1 VEGKTVAATKL
12 AQLIK
17 HPFTVTASV
26 AIVTISVWWGL
37 LAEQQMQVQ
46 RLIRKESANVRN
58 EIIARVQSRILA
70 LTNMA
75 RRWEDEG
82 RPAQK
87 EWEAAAELNMSHFP
101 GYHAVAWL
109 DPWLLTRWVV
119 PSLGGEIAQEV
130 DMLFRQRQRQ
140 VVEAVLARREVVV
153 TSAVELTPGKK
164 GFLVYVPI
172 FRDGE
177 FDGAIAGI
185 FVFQELF
192 NSILHENLAPEY
204 AVAIFED
211 EREVYSHTDSSRK
224 YEMSWG
230 QELTIDLHDLHWRV
244 RIWPRRKPLAGA
256 RTLLPGVVLVG
267 GLTLAG
273 LLGIAVR
280 LAHTARTRA
289 KDLET
294 ANRLKSDLLAT
305 MSHELRTPIN
315 LIMGYTE
322 LLLQQN
328 FGRLAPEQEEPLQR
342 IEKSSRSLRELI
354 TAMLDVC
361 RMEAAQVSVD
371 LRPVHLADLMDEVE
385 TEVRDLREKPDV
397 RYLRRVPTVLP
408 PVYSDR
414 TKLKVVLKN
423 LLSNAAKFTDKGRI
437 TVDAYLRNEGVLV
450 TISDTGIGIEPD
462 VLPEIFEMF
471 RQGDSSMTRRY
482 GGMGLGLYVVRRLLE
497 LVHGTI
503 EVESKVGQGSIFRV
517 WVPRNEP
524 ESESEGKLRIDVDP
538 SRNLPVSTEAGSIG
552 LRN

>member
-1 VEGKTVAATKL
+1 
-12 AQLIK
+12 
-17 HPFTVTASV
+17 
-26 AIVTISVWWGL
+26 
-37 LAEQQMQVQ
+37 
-46 RLIRKESANVRN
+46 
-58 EIIARVQSRILA
+58 
-70 LTNMA
+70 
-75 RRWEDEG
+75 
-82 RPAQK
+82 
-87 EWEAAAELNMSHFP
+87 
-101 GYHAVAWL
+101 
-109 DPWLLTRWVV
+109 
-119 PSLGGEIAQEV
+119 
-130 DMLFRQRQRQ
+130 
-140 VVEAVLARREVVV
+140 
-153 TSAVELTPGKK
+153 
-164 GFLVYVPI
+164 
-172 FRDGE
+172 
-177 FDGAIAGI
+177 
-185 FVFQELF
+185 
-192 NSILHENLAPEY
+192 
-204 AVAIFED
+204 
-211 EREVYSHTDSSRK
+211 
-224 YEMSWG
+224 
-230 QELTIDLHDLHWRV
+230 LHWRV

-256 RTLLPGVVLVG
+256 RTLLPGVVLAG

-273 LLGIAVR
+273 LLGIAIR

-342 IEKSSRSLRELI
+342 IEKSARSLRELI

-385 TEVRDLREKPDV
+385 TEVRELREKPDV

-437 TVDAYLRNEGVLV
+437 TVDAFLRNEGVLV

-517 WVPRNEP
+517 WIPRNEP

>member
-1 VEGKTVAATKL
+1 MAVNKL
-12 AQLIK
+12 AQLVK
-17 HPFTVTASV
+17 HPFTVTAGV

-37 LAEQQMQVQ
+37 LAEQRIQVERQ
-46 RLIRKESANVRN
+46 IRKESANVRN

-75 RRWEDEG
+75 RKWENEG

-87 EWEAAAELNMSHFP
+87 EWEAAAELNMGHFP

-119 PSLGGEIAQEV
+119 PSLGGEVAQEV
-130 DMLFRQRQRQ
+130 DMLFRERQRQ
-140 VVEAVLARREVVV
+140 VVEAVLGRREVVV
-153 TSAVELTPGKK
+153 TSAVDITSGKK
-164 GFLVYVPI
+164 GFLAYVPI
-172 FRDGE
+172 FRNGE
-177 FDGAIAGI
+177 FDGTIAGI
-185 FVFQELF
+185 FSFQELF

-204 AVAIFED
+204 SVAIFED
-211 EREVYSHTDSSRK
+211 EHEVYSHTDSSRK
-224 YEMSWG
+224 YEMEWG
-230 QELTIDLHDLHWRV
+230 QEMPIDLYNLHWHA

-256 RTLLPGVVLVG
+256 RSILPGVVLIG
-267 GLTLAG
+267 GLALAG
-273 LLGIAVR
+273 LLG
-280 LAHTARTRA
+280 LAIQLAQTARTRA
-289 KDLET
+289 KDLQT

-305 MSHELRTPIN
+305 MSHELRTPTN

-328 FGRLAPEQEEPLQR
+328 FGRLAAEQEEPLQR
-342 IEKSSRSLRELI
+342 IEKSAHSLRELI

-361 RMEAAQVSVD
+361 RMESAQVAVD
-371 LRPVHLADLMDEVE
+371 LRPVHLADLMDEIE
-385 TEVRDLREKPDV
+385 KEVRELSEKPDV

-408 PVYSDR
+408 PVYTDR

-437 TVDAYLRNEGVLV
+437 TVDAYLRNEGVLI
-450 TISDTGIGIEPD
+450 TISDTGIGIEPE

-503 EVESKVGQGSIFRV
+503 DVESKVGQGSIFRV
-517 WVPRNEP
+517 WVPRNAP
-524 ESESEGKLRIDVDP
+524 DSESDRKIDEKIKISVDP
-538 SRNLPVSTEAGSIG
+538 ERSVPVSTETGTVG
-552 LRN
+552 LRS

>member
-1 VEGKTVAATKL
+1 MNKL
-12 AQLIK
+12 AQLVK
-17 HPFTVTASV
+17 HPFTVTAGV

-37 LAEQQMQVQ
+37 LAEQQMQVERQ
-46 RLIRKESANVRN
+46 IRKEAANVRN

-70 LTNMA
+70 LTNMV
-75 RRWEDEG
+75 RRWEDDG

-119 PSLGGEIAQEV
+119 PSLGGEGAQEI
-130 DMLFRQRQRQ
+130 DMLFRERQRQ

-153 TSAVELTPGKK
+153 TSAVELSPGKK
-164 GFLVYVPI
+164 GFLTYVPI
-172 FRDGE
+172 FRNGE
-177 FDGAIAGI
+177 FDGTITGI

-230 QELTIDLHDLHWRV
+230 QEVRIDLHDLHWRV

-256 RTLLPGVVLVG
+256 RSLLPGVVLVG
-267 GLTLAG
+267 GLSLAG
-273 LLGIAVR
+273 LLG
-280 LAHTARTRA
+280 LAIQLAQTARTRA

-305 MSHELRTPIN
+305 MSHELRTPVN

-342 IEKSSRSLRELI
+342 IEKSARSLRELI

-361 RMEAAQVSVD
+361 RMEAAQVAVD
-371 LRPVHLADLMDEVE
+371 LRPVYLAELMDEVE
-385 TEVRDLREKPDV
+385 AEVRELREKPEV

-437 TVDAYLRNEGVLV
+437 TVDAYLRNDGVLITV
-450 TISDTGIGIEPD
+450 SDTGIGIEQD
-462 VLPEIFEMF
+462 VIPEIFDMF
-471 RQGDSSMTRRY
+471 RQGDSSLTRRY

-497 LVHGTI
+497 LIHGTI
-503 EVESKVGQGSIFRV
+503 EVESKVGQGSTFRL

-524 ESESEGKLRIDVDP
+524 ESEAEEEVEVDVNP
-538 SRNLPVSTEAGSIG
+538 KRSLPISTEAGSVG
-552 LRN
+552 LRS

>member
-1 VEGKTVAATKL
+1 MNKL
-12 AQLIK
+12 VQFAK
-17 HPFTVTASV
+17 HPFTVTAGV
-26 AIVTISVWWGL
+26 AVVTMSVWWGL
-37 LAEQQMQVQ
+37 LDEQQMQVE

-75 RRWEDEG
+75 RHWEDEG
-82 RPAQK
+82 RPTQK
-87 EWEAAAELNMSHFP
+87 EWEAAAELNLGHFP
-101 GYHAVAWL
+101 GYYAVAWL

-119 PSLGGEIAQEV
+119 PSLGGEVAQEV
-130 DMLFRQRQRQ
+130 EMIFRERQRQ

-153 TSAVELTPGKK
+153 TSSVELSPGKK
-164 GFLVYVPI
+164 GFLAYVPI
-172 FRDGE
+172 FRNGE
-177 FDGAIAGI
+177 FEGTIAGI

-204 AVAIFED
+204 AVAVFED
-211 EREVYSHTDSSRK
+211 EHEVYSHTDSSRK

-230 QELTIDLHDLHWRV
+230 QELPIDLHDLHWKV

-256 RTLLPGVVLVG
+256 RSLLPGVVLVG

-273 LLGIAVR
+273 LLGIAIQ

-289 KDLET
+289 KDLAT

-342 IEKSSRSLRELI
+342 IDKSARSLRELI

-361 RMEAAQVSVD
+361 RMEAAQVATD

-385 TEVRDLREKPDV
+385 SEVRELHEKPEV

-437 TVDAYLRNEGVLV
+437 TVDAYLRNDGVLI
-450 TISDTGIGIEPD
+450 TISDTGIGIEED
-462 VLPEIFEMF
+462 VLPEIFDMF

-497 LVHGTI
+497 LIHGTI

-517 WVPRNEP
+517 WVPRNAP
-524 ESESEGKLRIDVDP
+524 ESELEGKINVDLSP
-538 SRNLPVSTEAGSIG
+538 ESRFPMSATASSSAGM
-552 LRN
+552 RH

>member
-1 VEGKTVAATKL
+1 MATNKL
-12 AQLIK
+12 AQFAK
-17 HPFTVTASV
+17 HPYTVTASV
-26 AIVTISVWWGL
+26 AIVTIAVWGGL
-37 LAEQQMQVQ
+37 LAEQQMQVE
-46 RLIRKESANVRN
+46 RLIRKESANMRN
-58 EIIARVQSRILA
+58 EIVARVQSRILA

-75 RRWEDEG
+75 RQWEDEG
-82 RPAQK
+82 RPTQK
-87 EWEAAAELNMSHFP
+87 EWEAAAELNMGHFP
-101 GYHAVAWL
+101 GYYAVAWL
-109 DPWLLTRWVV
+109 DPWLLTRWVL
-119 PSLGGEIAQEV
+119 PSVGGEVAQEV
-130 DMLFRQRQRQ
+130 DMLFRERQRQ
-140 VVEAVLARREVVV
+140 VVEAVVARREVVV
-153 TSAVELTPGKK
+153 TSAIELAPGKK

-172 FRDGE
+172 FRGGE
-177 FDGAIAGI
+177 FDGAIAGV
-185 FVFQELF
+185 FAFQELF
-192 NSILHENLAPEY
+192 KSILHENLAPEY

-211 EREVYSHTDSSRK
+211 EHEIYSQTDPSRK

-230 QELTIDLHDLHWRV
+230 QELAIELHDLQWRV
-244 RIWPRRKPLAGA
+244 RIWPRRTPLAGS
-256 RTLLPGVVLVG
+256 RSFLPGVVLAG
-267 GLTLAG
+267 GLILAG
-273 LLGIAVR
+273 LLGVAIR
-280 LAHTARTRA
+280 LAHTAQARA

-342 IEKSSRSLRELI
+342 IEKSTRSLRELI

-361 RMEAAQVSVD
+361 RMEAAQASVD
-371 LRPVHLADLMDEVE
+371 LRPVHLTDLMDEVE
-385 TEVRDLREKPDV
+385 TEVRELREKPDV

-414 TKLKVVLKN
+414 TKLKVVFKN
-423 LLSNAAKFTDKGRI
+423 LLSNATKFTDKGRI

-462 VLPEIFEMF
+462 LLPEIFEMF

-497 LVHGTI
+497 LVRGTI

-524 ESESEGKLRIDVDP
+524 EGEPKEKIK
-538 SRNLPVSTEAGSIG
+538 IG
-552 LRN
+552 LSHEQSVSVANEA

>member
-1 VEGKTVAATKL
+1 MAMDKL
-12 AQLIK
+12 AQFIK
-17 HPFTVTASV
+17 HPFTVTAGV
-26 AIVTISVWWGL
+26 AIITISVWWGL
-37 LAEQQMQVQ
+37 LTEQQMQVERQ
-46 RLIRKESANVRN
+46 IRKESANVRN
-58 EIIARVQSRILA
+58 EIIARIQSRILA

-82 RPAQK
+82 RPTQK
-87 EWEAAAELNMSHFP
+87 EWEAAAELNMGHFP

-119 PSLGGEIAQEV
+119 PSLGGEVAQEV
-130 DMLFRQRQRQ
+130 DTLFRERQQQ
-140 VVEAVLARREVVV
+140 VIEAVLARREVVV
-153 TSAVELTPGKK
+153 SSAVELAPGKK
-164 GFLVYVPI
+164 GFLAYVPI

-185 FVFQELF
+185 FAFQELF

-211 EREVYSHTDSSRK
+211 EREVYSHSDSSRK

-230 QELTIDLHDLHWRV
+230 QELTVDLHDLHWRV
-244 RIWPRRKPLAGA
+244 RIWPRRKPLAGS
-256 RTLLPGVVLVG
+256 RSLLPGIVLVG

-273 LLGIAVR
+273 LLGIAIQ
-280 LAHTARTRA
+280 LANTARTRA
-289 KDLET
+289 KDLER

-305 MSHELRTPIN
+305 MSHELRTPIT
-315 LIMGYTE
+315 LIVGYTE
-322 LLLQQN
+322 HLLQKK
-328 FGRLAPEQEEPLQR
+328 FGWLAPEQEESLQR
-342 IEKSSRSLRELI
+342 IEKSAWSLRELI

-361 RMEAAQVSVD
+361 RMEAAQTSVD
-371 LRPVHLADLMDEVE
+371 LRPVHLANLMDEVE
-385 TEVRDLREKPDV
+385 IEVRELRENPDV
-397 RYLRRVPTVLP
+397 RYLRRVPSVLP
-408 PVYSDR
+408 PIYSDR

-437 TVDAYLRNEGVLV
+437 TVDAYLRNEGILI

-471 RQGDSSMTRRY
+471 RRGDSSMTHRY

-517 WVPRNEP
+517 WVPRNDPNNEP
-524 ESESEGKLRIDVDP
+524 EGKVRVEFD
-538 SRNLPVSTEAGSIG
+538 SKRNLSVSTETGSVGI
-552 LRN
+552 RS

>member
-1 VEGKTVAATKL
+1 MAMNKL
-12 AQLIK
+12 PQIVK
-17 HPFTVTASV
+17 HPFTVAASV
-26 AIVTISVWWGL
+26 AIVTIAVWWGM
-37 LAEQQMQVQ
+37 LAEQRMQVE

-70 LTNMA
+70 LTRMA
-75 RRWEDEG
+75 RQWEDTG
-82 RPAQK
+82 RPTQK

-101 GYHAVAWL
+101 GYYAIAWL

-130 DMLFRQRQRQ
+130 DMLFRERQRQ
-140 VVEAVLARREVVV
+140 VVDAVLTRREVVV
-153 TSAVELTPGKK
+153 TAAVDLTPGKK

-172 FRDGE
+172 FLNGE

-185 FVFQELF
+185 FSFQELF

-204 AVAIFED
+204 AVAILED
-211 EREVYSHTDSSRK
+211 EHEVYSHTDSSRK
-224 YEMSWG
+224 HELAWG
-230 QELTIDLHDLHWRV
+230 QELPVDLYNLHWRT

-256 RTLLPGVVLVG
+256 RSLLPGVVLAG
-267 GLTLAG
+267 GLSLAA
-273 LLGIAVR
+273 LLGVAIQ

-289 KDLET
+289 QDLET

-328 FGRLAPEQEEPLQR
+328 FGRLTPEQQEPLQR
-342 IEKSSRSLRELI
+342 IDKSTRSLRELI

-361 RMEAAQVSVD
+361 RMEAAQVAVD
-371 LRPVHLADLMDEVE
+371 LRPVHLAELMDEVE
-385 TEVRDLREKPDV
+385 TEVRELREKPAV

-408 PVYSDR
+408 PIYTDR

-423 LLSNAAKFTDKGRI
+423 LLSNATKFTEKGRI
-437 TVDAYLRNEGVLV
+437 TVDAYLRNDGVLI

-503 EVESKVGQGSIFRV
+503 DVESKVGQGSIFRV
-517 WVPRNEP
+517 WVPRNQPDSETAEKITVDLDA
-524 ESESEGKLRIDVDP
+524 ESSVPLTTPASSSVGVRQ
-538 SRNLPVSTEAGSIG
+538 
-552 LRN
+552 

>member
-1 VEGKTVAATKL
+1 MAMNKL
-12 AQLIK
+12 AQLVK
-17 HPFTVTASV
+17 HPLTVTTGV
-26 AIVTISVWWGL
+26 ALVTISVWWGL
-37 LAEQQMQVQ
+37 LAEQQIQVERQ
-46 RLIRKESANVRN
+46 IRKEAANVRN

-75 RRWEDEG
+75 RTWEDEG
-82 RPAQK
+82 RPTQK
-87 EWEAAAELNMSHFP
+87 EWEAAAELNRGHFP

-119 PSLGGEIAQEV
+119 PSLGGEVAQEV
-130 DMLFRQRQRQ
+130 DMLFRERQRQ
-140 VVEAVLARREVVV
+140 VIEAVLARREVVV
-153 TSAVELTPGKK
+153 TSAVDLSPGKK
-164 GFLVYVPI
+164 GFLAYVPI

-177 FDGAIAGI
+177 FDGTIAGI
-185 FVFQELF
+185 FIFQELF

-211 EREVYSHTDSSRK
+211 EHEIYSHTDSSRK
-224 YEMSWG
+224 YEMLWG
-230 QELTIDLHDLHWRV
+230 QDMAIDLHDLHWRV
-244 RIWPRRKPLAGA
+244 RIWPRHKPLAGA
-256 RTLLPGVVLVG
+256 RSVLPGVVLIG

-273 LLGIAVR
+273 LLG
-280 LAHTARTRA
+280 LAMQLAYTARARA

-305 MSHELRTPIN
+305 MSHELRTPVN

-342 IEKSSRSLRELI
+342 VEKSARSLRELI
-354 TAMLDVC
+354 TAMHDVC
-361 RMEAAQVSVD
+361 RMEAAQVAVD
-371 LRPVHLADLMDEVE
+371 LRPVHLAELMDEIE
-385 TEVRDLREKPDV
+385 TEVRELREKPDV

-437 TVDAYLRNEGVLV
+437 TVDAYLRNDGVLI

-462 VLPEIFEMF
+462 VLPEIFDMF
-471 RQGDSSMTRRY
+471 RQGDSSLTRRY

-524 ESESEGKLRIDVDP
+524 ESDVEGTIKFEVNSERSL
-538 SRNLPVSTEAGSIG
+538 SVSTAASSVGVRS
-552 LRN
+552 